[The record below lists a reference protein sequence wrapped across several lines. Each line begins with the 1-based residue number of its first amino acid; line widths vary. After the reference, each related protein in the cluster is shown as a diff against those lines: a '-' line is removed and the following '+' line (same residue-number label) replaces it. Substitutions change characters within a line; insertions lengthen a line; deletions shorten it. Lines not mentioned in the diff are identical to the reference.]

1 MEYHQ
6 ITLNEWMEVKKKLM
20 RAVEKAANGF
30 IELGYELR
38 QIEEQR
44 LYEAG
49 GYSSIA
55 EFAEKE
61 PEFGLSPA
69 LVSRLIN
76 VNRTFADPIHPKQIR
91 TEYNRYGMTKL
102 AEMLSLPES
111 DRDMIRPETRR
122 DDIREL
128 KRFNKE
134 SKQAADFV
142 DEGQEMDELH
152 MLIRDFFEKSPEILN
167 EIYSSE
173 AYTEGDITKMAEIV
187 NPSGNK
193 TFRRGILFMM
203 MYEDV
208 IKIKKMGGNPESLH
222 WSEFFTIM
230 QEIFEQ
236 AAAGSR
242 TWDNYF
248 NAGGADERDRK
259 DGTDRGTVQDTEGS
273 AGEYSRRLPE
283 DGAGADPEREE
294 VSPEDEESSS
304 EAGGR
309 TETHES
315 EKTEGVEVDT
325 EEDPAVEEP
334 EEEPGGLDGINPPES
349 SVDNVDSSE
358 IARAQFD
365 GKTAES
371 LNETAPQEE
380 DEIIVDE
387 SGRLSPEIEEAQEQY
402 IKEQVRKAKEKVN
415 ELIGLIEVEID
426 NNHWPEAEEY
436 TEKMLKK
443 LSYLRRNDDETA
455 RRRVREIASGL

>member
-55 EFAEKE
+55 EFAENE

-134 SKQAADFV
+134 SKQAADFA
-142 DEGQEMDELH
+142 EEEQEMDELH
-152 MLIRDFFEKSPEILN
+152 MLIRDFFEKSPEVLN

-208 IKIKKMGGNPESLH
+208 IKIKKMGGNPESLR
-222 WSEFFTIM
+222 WSDFFTIM

-248 NAGGADERDRK
+248 NAGGADERNRN
-259 DGTDRGTVQDTEGS
+259 DGTDRGAVQDAEGGS
-273 AGEYSRRLPE
+273 GEYSGRLPAE
-283 DGAGADPEREE
+283 GAGADPEREK
-294 VSPEDEESSS
+294 VHTEDAEGSGET
-304 EAGGR
+304 GGR
-309 TETHES
+309 VNDPENGRAERL
-315 EKTEGVEVDT
+315 EVDT

-334 EEEPGGLDGINPPES
+334 EEEPGGLDGINPPDS
-349 SVDNVDSSE
+349 SLDNVDSSE

-371 LNETAPQEE
+371 LNETASRKGE
-380 DEIIVDE
+380 EIIVDE
-387 SGRLSPEIEEAQEQY
+387 SGRLSPELEEAQEEA
-402 IKEQVRKAKEKVN
+402 IKERITKAVEKVN
-415 ELIGLIEVEID
+415 ELVGTIEAEID
-426 NNHWPEAEEY
+426 SHHWTEAEEK
-436 TEKMLKK
+436 TEQMLKS
-443 LSYLRRNDDETA
+443 LAYLRRNDVGTA
-455 RRRVREIASGL
+455 RQRMLRGE